1 MLPGKV
7 YRPED
12 VLMILRKRA
21 WLCVVPWA
29 IVAAGTAVVA
39 RKLPDTY
46 ISSATVQVVPPRV
59 PDSIVRTQTTANL
72 QQRLQAIQQA
82 ILSRTRLERVIQD
95 FNLYENERHS
105 GEIMQDVVERMMSDI
120 HVVQAPGNAFYVQ
133 YEGRD
138 RRKVQQVA
146 EALAGF
152 FIQES
157 QKYGERSAE
166 TTADYV
172 DSQVEQSL
180 RKLKEVEDRVTKYK
194 QEHANELPEQLPS
207 NQNAVQSS
215 LQQLGM
221 IISSKEADTN
231 TRLSLER
238 QISDL
243 EAGGDPGPV
252 SAGAVADGTAAQ
264 RLDSL
269 RRELA
274 NLQARGYSPE
284 HYDVKRLNAAIE
296 VAKREAEAEA
306 LKSPVAAGGA
316 VSPAEQARRRRLVD
330 LQNQLED
337 VKKRIASKEQE
348 EKRLREAVAVY
359 QSRVDRASVRAAEM
373 VNLNREYEVLNRNYQ
388 NMVNNREQAAASL
401 NAEVHRISEQFTLL
415 DPARVPE
422 RPFKPNRSLINIFG
436 IIGGLGVGL
445 ALIVL
450 FEYRDQTF
458 KTDTELGGF
467 VSLPVLAVV
476 PLMMS
481 GKEQQAAFRQRVLL
495 HVGCGSAVLVCVA
508 LLTYTFVR

>member
-12 VLMILRKRA
+12 ILRILRKRA
-21 WLCVVPWA
+21 WLLVVPWA
-29 IVAAGTAVVA
+29 AVAAGTAVVA

-46 ISSATVQVVPPRV
+46 LSQATVQVVPPRV
-59 PDSIVRTQTTANL
+59 PDSIVRTQTGQNL
-72 QQRLQAIQQA
+72 QQRLQAIQQG
-82 ILSRTRLERVIQD
+82 ILSRTKLERVIQD
-95 FNLYENERHS
+95 FNLYENERRS
-105 GEIMQDVVERMMSDI
+105 GAIMQDVVEQMMSDI
-120 HVVQAPGNAFYVQ
+120 HVVQAQGNAFYVQ

-157 QKYGERSAE
+157 QRYGERSAE
-166 TTADYV
+166 NTSEFV
-172 DSQVEQSL
+172 ESQVEQSL
-180 RKLKEVEDRVTKYK
+180 RKLKEVEDKVTKYK
-194 QEHANELPEQLPS
+194 QEHAAELPEQLAS
-207 NQNAVQSS
+207 NQNAVQST

-252 SAGAVADGTAAQ
+252 ASGAVADGTAAQ
-264 RLDSL
+264 RLDTL

-284 HYDVKRLNAAIE
+284 HYDIKRLTAAIE
-296 VAKREAEAEA
+296 LAKKEAEAEA

-316 VSPAEQARRRRLVD
+316 VSPAEQLRRRRLAD

-337 VKKRIASKEQE
+337 VKKSIASKQQE
-348 EKRLREAVAVY
+348 EKRLRDVAVIY
-359 QSRVDRASVRAAEM
+359 QARVDRASVRAAEM
-373 VNLNREYEVLNRNYQ
+373 VNLTREYDVLTKNYQ
-388 NMVNNREQAAASL
+388 NMVSNREQAAASL
-401 NAEVHRISEQFTLL
+401 NAEVHRISEQFNLL

-422 RPFKPNRSLINIFG
+422 RPYKPNRPLINIFG

-445 ALIVL
+445 ALVGL
-450 FEYRDQTF
+450 LEYRDHTF
-458 KTDTELGGF
+458 KTDTELAGY

-476 PLMMS
+476 PLMKS
-481 GKEQQAAFRQRVLL
+481 GKEQKAAFRHRVLL
-495 HVGCGSAVLVCVA
+495 HVGCGSAVLICVA